1 MKKIMTFAI
10 ALVLM
15 FGATGTTNAQI
26 SKALQRVF
34 KRIDRDL
41 GKYTYLGL
49 PRTNFGVLSISSSSN
64 NRFQIENL
72 VCSTFK
78 CLNTQPPT
86 NLMDLINVD
95 KKYVEVGTT
104 APISIDSEEDRKI
117 LLSAVLPSI
126 QNLVGLNFGYSNKRK
141 VDIELTAAKLY
152 IRTMSKGDYFQYIY
166 GLQNSNDPTQRG
178 IFDLLDKGRLCMVI
192 SDLVIDELDLQVTV
206 NKQTGTDIKAG
217 LDGKIA
223 QVVGQDAKVGVSLEN
238 AYDLVYK
245 IKVREPMVLAILPLN
260 YKDTKFVVTKPPVP

>member
-1 MKKIMTFAI
+1 MTFAI

-34 KRIDRDL
+34 KRIDPDL
-41 GKYTYLGL
+41 GNYTYLGL

-64 NRFQIENL
+64 NRFQIANQ

-86 NLMDLINVD
+86 NLVDLIKVD
-95 KKYVEVGTT
+95 PKYVEVGTT
-104 APISIDSEEDRKI
+104 APISVDSDEDRKI
-117 LLSAVLPSI
+117 LLSAVLPAI

-141 VDIELTAAKLY
+141 VELQLTSAKLY
-152 IRTMSKGDYFQYIY
+152 IRTMNKGDYFQYIY
-166 GLQNSNDPTQRG
+166 GFQNSNDPTQKG
-178 IFDLLDKGRLCMVI
+178 IYNLLNQGRLCMVI
-192 SDLVIDELDLQVTV
+192 SDLVIDELDLEVTV
-206 NKQTGTDIKAG
+206 NQQTGTDIKAS

-223 QVVGQDAKVGVSLEN
+223 QAVGPDAKVGVSLEN
-238 AYDLVYK
+238 ANNLVYK
-245 IKVREPMVLAILPLN
+245 LKVREPMVLAIYPLN
-260 YKDTKFVVTKPPVP
+260 YKDTKFVVTRPPIQ